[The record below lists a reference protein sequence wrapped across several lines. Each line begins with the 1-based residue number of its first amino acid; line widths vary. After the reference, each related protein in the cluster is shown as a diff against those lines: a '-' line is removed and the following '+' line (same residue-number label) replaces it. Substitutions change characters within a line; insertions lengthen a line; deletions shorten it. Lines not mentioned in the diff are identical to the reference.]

1 MNRSTLKDSTFR
13 PTRIRW
19 LIVAITGLISIVAG
33 IDRADI
39 SILARPLI
47 EGHYLTARTLGL
59 ANGLFL
65 VAFSLSN
72 IVGGILVD
80 RLGAKKMMLGATS
93 WWGAFTAMT
102 AFFLAGFA
110 MIPMRILVGLGEGLQ
125 GPTCSKW
132 VKEWFPTQERAKAG
146 TIQNAGLWVGPLISG
161 PLVTWLYLISGSVS
175 TPWLV
180 LGLAT
185 IVITLPVVFL
195 LGSDKP
201 EGHHLTNQAE
211 TRYIR
216 EKQNLERGL
225 QIPAETVL
233 LNYRYWIVVFAWA
246 GMATIFYGLTF
257 WFPLYMEN
265 VRHLSV
271 RATGAFYSIPYILM
285 LVFAVGS
292 SVLSDRLVR
301 RAPFFAIGPILS
313 AVLLLVATHMNAA
326 TPALLL
332 ISLGLAF
339 NGFVVPNITASLQ
352 QFAQPTNI
360 GLVYGVA
367 LGTETLAAAVGSYII
382 GVSFDIGF
390 LYMEAF
396 AIAGGVAALIL
407 VAEGL

>member
-1 MNRSTLKDSTFR
+1 MNRPQLKANKFR
-13 PTRIRW
+13 ATSVRW
-19 LIVAITGLISIVAG
+19 QIVSIAGLISIVAG
-33 IDRADI
+33 IDKTDI
-39 SILARPLI
+39 SILAKPLI
-47 EGHYLTARTLGL
+47 GGHYITAPILGL

-65 VAFSLSN
+65 VAFSFSN
-72 IVGGILVD
+72 VFGGLLVD
-80 RLGAKKMMLGATS
+80 RLGAKRMMLGSTT
-93 WWGAFTAMT
+93 WWGVFTALT
-102 AFFLAGFA
+102 AIFFAGVA
-110 MIPMRILVGLGEGLQ
+110 MVPMRILVGLGEGLQ

-132 VKEWFPTQERAKAG
+132 VKEWFPTQERAMAG

-161 PLVTWLYLISGSVS
+161 PLVSWLYLMSGSVS

-185 IVITLPVVFL
+185 LVIALPVIFL
-195 LGSDKP
+195 FGSDRP
-201 EGHHLTNQAE
+201 EDHRFTNQAE
-211 TRYIR
+211 TTYIR
-216 EKQNLERGL
+216 ERQSLEHKL
-225 QIPAETVL
+225 QMPTSTVL

-257 WFPLYMEN
+257 WFPLYMED

-271 RATGAFYSIPYILM
+271 RATGAFYAIPYLLM
-285 LVFAVGS
+285 LVFAVS
-292 SVLSDRLVR
+292 SSLLSDRLVR

-313 AVLLLVATHMNAA
+313 AVLLLVATHMSAA

-339 NGFVVPNITASLQ
+339 NGFVVPNISASLQ
-352 QFAQPTNI
+352 QFAQPSNI
-360 GLVYGVA
+360 GLVYGIA
-367 LGTETLAAAVGSYII
+367 LGTETIVSAVGTYII

-396 AIAGGVAALIL
+396 AIAGGVAALVL